1 MAKFFAKGS
10 SIYIAGSLSE
20 YSVAT
25 WYSEGLIEKAP
36 RRNNLYVGP
45 LYNLP
50 RMLELV
56 PSITDEKIRALAD
69 EEICRQIETEE
80 LIKYGTKGE
89 KIGDLWEHQVLGV
102 QLARCNKRFGYWF
115 DTRTGKTRMMIQAMY
130 EALVKGR
137 CQKCLVICPTSI
149 IPSWLKDIQE
159 FKPELK
165 VAAYYGSEK
174 QKATA
179 LKTPCHIFIIS
190 MEITVK
196 NLSLLR
202 QIGFTYAVVDES
214 SKLKNHK
221 SQISKAMLEYSQE
234 LEYWYELSATPA
246 PNNESEYYIQM
257 RCIDPFIFPPTWS
270 RFKQKYFVDTS
281 RNSAFERLVL
291 RHDVR
296 NDFLDLIKTKAVYID
311 QSIMP
316 TAGKEWHI
324 YNYAPENETMQLY
337 EKFRKDAVIEL
348 EGKTLS
354 TDMIASINAKLS
366 QITSGFMI
374 DTDAV
379 NENKLCRKIGESAN
393 LQEVYKIPSKYA
405 PSHRAHELL
414 NLLSQF
420 PDEQVVIWAVY
431 KQEFEDIKQA
441 LGRKCRCINGATRTQ
456 DKFAFI
462 KDFKDGKIQYLVCH
476 PLSVGMG
483 INLIEA
489 HIAVYYSLLFSWEAL
504 KQSSERI
511 CGHITVQ
518 PNKAEYYIMTA
529 DGTVDKAIFDSVQ
542 NKKTTSLDF
551 LNLLRGY

>member
-20 YSVAT
+20 HAVNV
-25 WYSEGLIEKAP
+25 WYTEGLIEKAP
-36 RRNNLYVGP
+36 RRNNMFVGP

-56 PSITDEKIRALAD
+56 PDITDEKIKALAD
-69 EEICRQIETEE
+69 EEISRQIETEE

-130 EALVKGR
+130 EALVDNR
-137 CQKCLVICPTSI
+137 CQRCLVICPTSI

-159 FKPELK
+159 YKPELK

-196 NLSLLR
+196 NLDLLR

-214 SKLKNHK
+214 SKLKSHK
-221 SQISKAMLEYSQE
+221 TQISKAMLEYSQE

-281 RNSAFERLVL
+281 RNPAFEKLVL
-291 RHDVR
+291 RHDMR
-296 NDFLDLIKTKAVYID
+296 TEFLDVIKTKAVYID

-324 YNYAPENETMQLY
+324 YSYKPEEETLKVY
-337 EKFRKDAVIEL
+337 EEFRKNAVVEL
-348 EGKTLS
+348 EGESLS
-354 TDMIASINAKLS
+354 TDMIASINSKLA
-366 QITSGFMI
+366 QVTSGFMI
-374 DTDAV
+374 NTDAV
-379 NENKLCRKIGESAN
+379 NENKIMRKLGEEAN
-393 LQEVYKIPSKYA
+393 RQEVYRLPSQYT
-405 PSHRAHELL
+405 PSHRATELL
-414 NLLSQF
+414 KLLNNF

-431 KQEFEDIKQA
+431 KQEFADIKQV
-441 LGRKCRCINGATRTQ
+441 LGSECRCINGSTRTN

-462 KDFKDGKIQYLVCH
+462 KDFKAGKFKYLVCH

-483 INLIEA
+483 INLTEA
-489 HIAVYYSLLFSWEAL
+489 HIAIYYSMLYSWEAL

-518 PNKAEYYIMTA
+518 PKKAEYYVMSA
-529 DGTVDKAIFDSVQ
+529 EGTIDEQIFKNVQ